1 MSGDPVS
8 GDPVSGAPVSG
19 DPVSR
24 DPVSRKHVGRK
35 HVGPDTTGDA
45 RVISRRE
52 STWRGGLRV
61 ARKELVEGLRDRQTV
76 LYTLLLP
83 IAMYPVLFWV
93 MVQGAL
99 LISGQKD
106 ATNVR
111 VVLHAEGAER
121 DTLVDAL
128 TRADLTDTAD
138 ATVAELDEST
148 DSAATGQADRSP
160 VGRLD
165 VELLPEA
172 ELQGLQG
179 PDVEVEAAWRALATR
194 LLTADDDLGALVV
207 VPATR
212 SAESPIVTYHD
223 STRSRST
230 IALARLEERL
240 EEHADATR
248 QSAAELRAID
258 VAALEPIEV
267 RTRSLATSAEG
278 GALALSL
285 MLPMLLVIMAV
296 MGSFFPAVDLT
307 AGEKERRTAE
317 TTLLLPIPR
326 TAVHLGKIL
335 AVTASGMVA
344 TSLNLIALALAAGH
358 LLGQIGADIEVQ
370 LPYRA
375 LFAIAPLALLFVF
388 FVSAVLTGIAGLA
401 ASFKEGQALLGP
413 VQLIFIFPAMAASLP
428 GLELNYATA
437 LIPVVNVA
445 LAFRELIIGHTGF
458 GPVLLTGVML
468 FVYALLALRVSV
480 RILSREGVAL
490 AGQTIPLK
498 RLLGILKGDGDSR

>member
-1 MSGDPVS
+1 LSLDPVRTGS
-8 GDPVSGAPVSG
+8 AS
-19 DPVSR
+19 SR
-24 DPVSRKHVGRK
+24 SK
-35 HVGPDTTGDA
+35 
-45 RVISRRE
+45 
-52 STWRGGLRV
+52 STWRAAFHV
-61 ARKELVEGLRDRQTV
+61 AHKELVEGLRDRQTV
-76 LYTLLLP
+76 LYTFLLP
-83 IAMYPVLFWV
+83 IALYPVLFLV

-99 LISGQKD
+99 LVRGQKD
-106 ATNVR
+106 ATNVH
-111 VVLHAEGAER
+111 VLLHAEGAER
-121 DTLVDAL
+121 DTLVEAL
-128 TRADLTDTAD
+128 TRADHTAP
-138 ATVAELDEST
+138 
-148 DSAATGQADRSP
+148 DSAQSAEPMEATESSQGPTTNERSP

-165 VELLPEA
+165 VDLLPES
-172 ELQGLQG
+172 ELHALDGFG
-179 PDVEVEAAWRALATR
+179 SDAAVAWRPLATR
-194 LLTADDDLGALVV
+194 LFAADDELGALVV
-207 VPATR
+207 VPGTR
-212 SAESPIVTYHD
+212 SAEAPIVAYHD

-240 EEHADATR
+240 EEHAEATR
-248 QSAAELRAID
+248 ESVAEARAVD

-267 RTRSLATSAEG
+267 RTRDLATSAEE

-285 MLPMLLVIMAV
+285 MLPMLLIIMAV

-335 AVTASGMVA
+335 AVTAAGMVA
-344 TSLNLIALALAAGH
+344 TSLNLVALALAAGH
-358 LLGQIGADIEVQ
+358 LLSQIGADIEVQ
-370 LPYRA
+370 LPYGA
-375 LFAIAPLALLFVF
+375 LLAIAPLALLFVF

-428 GLELNYATA
+428 GLELGYGTA

-445 LAFRELIIGHTGF
+445 LAFRELLVGHTDL
-458 GPVLLTGVML
+458 GPVLLTGAAL

-498 RLLGILKGDGDSR
+498 RLLGLLKGDGDTR

>member
-1 MSGDPVS
+1 MSHDHVKHDGTGHDVT
-8 GDPVSGAPVSG
+8 G
-19 DPVSR
+19 R
-24 DPVSRKHVGRK
+24 DGMGIGSAH
-35 HVGPDTTGDA
+35 
-45 RVISRRE
+45 SRRE
-52 STWRGGLRV
+52 STWRAAFRV
-61 ARKELVEGLRDRQTV
+61 ARKELAEGLRDRQTV
-76 LYTLLLP
+76 LYTFLLP
-83 IAMYPVLFWV
+83 IALYPVLFWV

-99 LISGQKD
+99 LVSGQKD

-111 VVLHAEGAER
+111 VALHAEGTER

-128 TRADLTDTAD
+128 TRADSTDPALAKDAEQGEPTDTPPGEP
-138 ATVAELDEST
+138 TYEP
-148 DSAATGQADRSP
+148 SP

-165 VELLPEA
+165 VELLPESV
-172 ELQGLQG
+172 LLGLDG
-179 PDVEVEAAWRALATR
+179 GGDDAYAALAAR
-194 LLTADDDLGALVV
+194 LLAADDDLGALIV
-207 VPATR
+207 VPAAR
-212 SAESPIVTYHD
+212 SAESPIVAYHD

-230 IALARLEERL
+230 IALARIEERL
-240 EEHADATR
+240 EEHADSTR
-248 QSAAELRAID
+248 GSAAHARAVD

-267 RTRSLATSAEG
+267 RTRDLATSAEE

-285 MLPMLLVIMAV
+285 MLPMLLIIMAV

-344 TSLNLIALALAAGH
+344 TSLNLIALGLSAGH
-358 LLGQIGADIEVQ
+358 LLGQIGADIDVQ
-370 LPYRA
+370 LPFGA
-375 LFAIAPLALLFVF
+375 LLAIAPLALLFVF

-428 GLELNYATA
+428 GLELGYGTA

-445 LAFRELIIGHTGF
+445 LAFRELLIGHTDL
-458 GPVLLTGVML
+458 GPVLLTGVAL
-468 FVYALLALRVSV
+468 LGYALLALRVSV

-498 RLLGILKGDGDSR
+498 RLLGLLKGDGDTR

>member
-1 MSGDPVS
+1 MSTLSALPRGES
-8 GDPVSGAPVSG
+8 IWRA
-19 DPVSR
+19 
-24 DPVSRKHVGRK
+24 
-35 HVGPDTTGDA
+35 A
-45 RVISRRE
+45 FRV
-52 STWRGGLRV
+52 T
-61 ARKELVEGLRDRQTV
+61 RKEFIEGLRDRQTV
-76 LYTLLLP
+76 MYTFLLP
-83 IAMYPVLFWV
+83 IALYPVLFWV

-99 LISGQKD
+99 LIGGQKD

-111 VVLHAEGAER
+111 VVLHAAGDER

-128 TRADLTDTAD
+128 TRADHPDPAD
-138 ATVAELDEST
+138 ALDAEQ
-148 DSAATGQADRSP
+148 SATTEPSEETETPPSHGTSERSP

-165 VELLPEA
+165 VELLPQS
-172 ELQGLQG
+172 ELPAPADLAL
-179 PDVEVEAAWRALATR
+179 DADAAYAALAAR
-194 LLTADDDLGALVV
+194 LFAADDKLGALVV
-207 VPATR
+207 VPAVR
-212 SAESPIVTYHD
+212 SADAPIVAYHD

-230 IALARLEERL
+230 IALSRIEERL
-240 EEHADATR
+240 EQHAETTR
-248 QSAAELRAID
+248 EAVARARAVDI
-258 VAALEPIEV
+258 AALEPIEV
-267 RTRSLATSAEG
+267 QRRQLATSAEE
-278 GALALSL
+278 GALAMSL
-285 MLPMLLVIMAV
+285 MLPMLLIIMAV

-344 TSLNLIALALAAGH
+344 TSLNLVALALAAGH
-358 LLGQIGADIEVQ
+358 LLGQVGADIEVQ
-370 LPYRA
+370 LPYGA

-413 VQLIFIFPAMAASLP
+413 VQMIFIFPAMAASLP
-428 GLELNYATA
+428 GLELGYGTA

-445 LAFRELIIGHTGF
+445 LAFRALLLGHTDL
-458 GPVLLTGVML
+458 GPVLLTGIAL
-468 FVYALLALRVSV
+468 FGYALLALRVSV

-498 RLLGILKGDGDSR
+498 RLLGLLKGDGDTR